1 MARLNPS
8 QLYVALVILCC
19 TLWGSLAW
27 AEPVS
32 LPRSEQL
39 VIKDTGS
46 QREYPI
52 WIQVPKSYASSPQ
65 RHYPVV
71 YLADANYSFA
81 VVAGGLRL
89 PMNAGKMQEVILVA
103 MGYETG
109 SKGQDSRVRDYTPI
123 RDPQWRRET
132 GNASGYTAFIQRDLM
147 SYITANY
154 RVLEGQNTFVGHSLG
169 GLLGAHIL
177 AHQPALFSSYVLSSP
192 SAWYAN
198 NHILD
203 AEFNHVPQGTRVWV
217 SVGERETPA
226 FGLRHDM
233 VDGAQ
238 QLAAKLAS
246 IKSIEVSLSV
256 IPLATHETAFPSI
269 ATQALATRY
278 SQSSSHAGN

>member
-1 MARLNPS
+1 MTNFNLT
-8 QLYVALVILCC
+8 QLVWAMLVCCCSVASVC
-19 TLWGSLAW
+19 AQ
-27 AEPVS
+27 AVS
-32 LPRSEQL
+32 IPRSEQL
-39 VIKDTGS
+39 LIKDTAS
-46 QREYPI
+46 DREYPI
-52 WIQVPKSYASSPQ
+52 WVQLPKSYETSPQ
-65 RHYPVV
+65 QRYPVV

-81 VVAGGLRL
+81 VVAGGIRL
-89 PMNAGKMQEVILVA
+89 PINAGKMQEVILVA
-103 MGYETG
+103 MGYELG
-109 SKGQDSRVRDYTPI
+109 SQGPNSRIRDYTPV
-123 RDPQWRRET
+123 RDPEWRRET

-233 VDGAQ
+233 VDVAQ
-238 QLAAKLAS
+238 RLAAKLA
-246 IKSIEVSLSV
+246 KVRFIEVNFLL
-256 IPLATHETAFPSI
+256 IPSATHETAFPSI
-269 ATQALATRY
+269 ATQALMMRY
-278 SQSSSHAGN
+278 AQSSSLAGN